1 MKRLVLL
8 ISFATTPLLLGG
20 CTSIYSHDEAVLAL
34 RLRQL
39 VCIDGVE
46 YVAIPIKDSW
56 AIAPHYKPDGTLFT
70 CTDPTPR
77 GLFQKP
83 SS

>member
-1 MKRLVLL
+1 MKRLALL
-8 ISFATTPLLLGG
+8 MFVSAALPLGG
-20 CTSIYSHDEAVLAL
+20 CVLPGTHEDAVRST

-46 YVAIPIKDSW
+46 YIVLPIKDGW

-70 CTDPTPR
+70 CSDSTPR
-77 GLFQKP
+77 LR
-83 SS
+83 

>member
-1 MKRLVLL
+1 MKRLALL
-8 ISFATTPLLLGG
+8 FLITAALPLGG
-20 CTSIYSHDEAVLAL
+20 CTSIYSHDEAVLSL

-56 AIAPHYKPDGTLFT
+56 AIAPHYKPNGTLFT
-70 CTDPTPR
+70 CTDSVPR
-77 GLFQKP
+77 GMFQKP
-83 SS
+83 TP

>member
-1 MKRLVLL
+1 MKRFVPLAFV
-8 ISFATTPLLLGG
+8 SAPLLLGG
-20 CTSIYSHDEAVLAL
+20 CVLAGTHEAAVQSAQD
-34 RLRQL
+34 RQL

-70 CTDPTPR
+70 CSDSVPKR
-77 GLFQKP
+77 R
-83 SS
+83 